1 MRYVGQKE
9 PSKEDL
15 KSHGRTATHTC
26 HPSESCALLELHF
39 SPFAISYS
47 TLAQWTPRGNGQLS
61 LIWILNPFYSEIV
74 FWNYF
79 TTAWRQIFRN
89 DKDKSFHFFGAHL
102 FFPISCNS
110 SVCSGIAVVL
120 IELGLT
126 QFNPRKITES
136 EASIFPSRNCIWT
149 VQIWDSCPNQ
159 IDYWWWWLAKYTKFA
174 NHSDE
179 SIREEEEVHSHWL
192 KEGGETFRLI

>member
-1 MRYVGQKE
+1 MVLQRAIQWASLGSMRYVGQKE

-136 EASIFPSRNCIWT
+136 EASIFPIRIVSGLFKYGIHA
-149 VQIWDSCPNQ
+149 QI
-159 IDYWWWWLAKYTKFA
+159 K
-174 NHSDE
+174 
-179 SIREEEEVHSHWL
+179 
-192 KEGGETFRLI
+192 LITDDDD

>member
-1 MRYVGQKE
+1 MSSIRVLCFAGITFL
-9 PSKEDL
+9 PV
-15 KSHGRTATHTC
+15 C
-26 HPSESCALLELHF
+26 HFLLHYLAL
-39 SPFAISYS
+39 
-47 TLAQWTPRGNGQLS
+47 WTPRGNGQLS

-149 VQIWDSCPNQ
+149 VQIWDSCPYQ
-159 IDYWWWWLAKYTKFA
+159 IDYWLWWLAKYTKFA

-179 SIREEEEVHSHWL
+179 SIREEEVHSHWL